1 MGTTLVDCLLAPIA
15 AGLAREAALRE
26 QAQAVVGLDGLVETE
41 IHPLVAGALQG
52 AGYAVEGEVRYPA
65 ARKHARR
72 SVGRRC
78 DLVLR
83 SGPGLENQ
91 PYWLEMK
98 LAAQFTPSGP
108 ARDYSGRL
116 LGSAAEDVA
125 KMAADPGIRD
135 AGVLLLLHTAGRE
148 VARHDLLAWRIRCL
162 ERDLPVFAPA
172 VQEIP
177 IGDRLGNT
185 LATLALFP
193 VGRLG

>member
-1 MGTTLVDCLLAPIA
+1 
-15 AGLAREAALRE
+15 
-26 QAQAVVGLDGLVETE
+26 
-41 IHPLVAGALQG
+41 
-52 AGYAVEGEVRYPA
+52 
-65 ARKHARR
+65 
-72 SVGRRC
+72 
-78 DLVLR
+78 
-83 SGPGLENQ
+83 
-91 PYWLEMK
+91 MK